1 MLYYFMIEL
10 LRNPEDLKGLTGSM
24 HDHRIQMYRAS
35 QDNQLKERNLQ
46 ISTNK

>member
-24 HDHRIQMYRAS
+24 LQHRLEMFRKAQETEK
-35 QDNQLKERNLQ
+35 KEVIKLSDKR
-46 ISTNK
+46 